1 MKIPFMS
8 ALTSPGQPSF
18 LNRAGRQKKE
28 RKGKEKEKRR
38 QRNCSW
44 GGEPKKKR
52 AVAADKSVRDRR
64 VTSGLLPAVPQSRLR
79 VRDQLTVTSCTKTA
93 GRAEGGGLN
102 T

>member
-1 MKIPFMS
+1 MS

-44 GGEPKKKR
+44 GGEPKKKKR